1 MDFQQT
7 LRPMKI
13 FVGGFTVDTTE
24 QMLFEHFCPYG
35 PIHDVIIIRNKATN
49 VSKGYGF
56 ISTVDPETYS
66 AIIHSHQELGG
77 RKLDCFPGFK
87 KAENP
92 DLFDRFCNLKIF
104 VGGISLE
111 TSDED
116 LLTYF
121 QAYGRVRKAFI
132 IRNPHTN
139 KSRKFGFVI
148 MEDEHE
154 ADRVLLQKRHR
165 IRNVMVTIKR
175 FSKEED
181 YRQMQLEKKLTQAA
195 SAAAQKTPQVG
206 ALIFGST
213 ATHLNNH
220 PHKKIAPRLPCESKP
235 VPRDR
240 LQSNSASS
248 GPLLPISASTSNP
261 DEDRST
267 HSGDKRQSLAAV
279 QPRQMAADSNL
290 QFNLCR
296 DKAFYQ
302 KLQARVHLFGLH
314 P

>member
-1 MDFQQT
+1 
-7 LRPMKI
+7 MKI

-24 QMLFEHFCPYG
+24 EQLFEHFRING
-35 PIHDVIIIRNKATN
+35 PIHDVIIIRNKATS

-66 AIIHSHQELGG
+66 AIVNSHQELGG

-92 DLFDRFCNLKIF
+92 ELFDRFCNLKIF

-111 TSDED
+111 TTDQD

-121 QAYGRVRKAFI
+121 QAYGKVRKAFI

-148 MEDEHE
+148 MQDEHE
-154 ADRVLLQKRHR
+154 ADKVLLQKRHR

-181 YRQMQLEKKLTQAA
+181 YRQMQLEKKLVQAA
-195 SAAAQKTPQVG
+195 NAAAQKPSQAG
-206 ALIFGST
+206 PLIFGST
-213 ATHLNNH
+213 ATHLNH
-220 PHKKIAPRLPCESKP
+220 PQKKLPPRLPADSSQ
-235 VPRDR
+235 PREC
-240 LQSNSASS
+240 LQSLTLSS
-248 GPLLPISASTSNP
+248 GRLLAPSASTSNP
-261 DEDRST
+261 DEGLSNHSADRL
-267 HSGDKRQSLAAV
+267 RPPAAV
-279 QPRQMAADSNL
+279 QSLLSPAASNL
-290 QFNLCR
+290 RFNVCR
-296 DKAFYQ
+296 DKAFYEQ
-302 KLQARVHLFGLH
+302 LQARVAFCRL
-314 P
+314 

>member
-1 MDFQQT
+1 MDFQQNH
-7 LRPMKI
+7 RPMKI

-24 QMLFEHFCPYG
+24 QTLFEHFCPYG

-111 TSDED
+111 TTDED

-181 YRQMQLEKKLTQAA
+181 YRQMQLEKKLMQAA
-195 SAAAQKTPQVG
+195 AADQKTPQVG

-213 ATHLNNH
+213 GTHLNNH
-220 PHKKIAPRLPCESKP
+220 PHKLNAPRLPCYSRP
-235 VPRDR
+235 QPRDR
-240 LQSNSASS
+240 LQFYPATA

-267 HSGDKRQSLAAV
+267 HSGDKRQPLAAV
-279 QPRQMAADSNL
+279 PLLQQTADANL

-302 KLQARVHLFGLH
+302 KLQARVAFFGL
-314 P
+314 